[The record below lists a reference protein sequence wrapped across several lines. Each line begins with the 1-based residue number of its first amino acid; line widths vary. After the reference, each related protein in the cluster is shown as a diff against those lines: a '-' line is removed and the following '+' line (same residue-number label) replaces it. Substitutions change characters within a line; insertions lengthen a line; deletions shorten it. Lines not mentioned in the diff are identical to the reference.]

1 MSIVPK
7 MPVASRLLKDPD
19 MVAGHVLGLE
29 IVKFIGEPEIAVF
42 AVTVNELAPTL
53 TTKVGTPEIVKLADV
68 RFSVVVA
75 ALTVMVPEPAES
87 TFALAPLVPK
97 LEQVSPPAP
106 GDTVPC
112 DNVKDADVK
121 PSGVTVMPAVF
132 TLMPLPL
139 ALPLS
144 VQVALTLIAP
154 VLVHE
159 KLVAALVSIPEVSMV
174 HAEVPAIIVGP
185 LVRVTENPAMLAVA
199 ILVTVSVTPAPAEL
213 LSMIARSVEPGA
225 ATVVVP
231 PDVSDQFV
239 AAVPHVPE
247 PPNQYLSATYA
258 SCATAM
264 TSHFGTGLPLVPEP
278 IALYLQPTYVVLL
291 ATVVVGSTVPMIR

>member
-1 MSIVPK
+1 MSIEPK

-19 MVAGHVLGLE
+19 MVADHVLGLE

-42 AVTVNELAPTL
+42 AVTVNVLAPTL
-53 TTKVGTPEIVKLADV
+53 TTNVGMPEKVKLAAV
-68 RFSVVVA
+68 SVNVKTVA
-75 ALTVMVPEPAES
+75 TLIVIVPADSTLALEPD
-87 TFALAPLVPK
+87 VPK

-112 DNVKDADVK
+112 VNVKAADVK

-132 TLMPLPL
+132 TLTLLPL

-159 KLVAALVSIPEVSMV
+159 KLVAALVSIPEVSIV

-185 LVRVTENPAMLAVA
+185 LVRVTKNPAMLAVA
-199 ILVTVSVTPAPAEL
+199 VLVTVSVTPAPAEL

-239 AAVPHVPE
+239 AAVLHVPE

-278 IALYLQPTYVVLL
+278 IALYLQPTYVVLP
-291 ATVVVGSTVPMIR
+291 ATVVVGNTVPMIR